1 MAILII
7 SGGQTGAD
15 IAGLMAAKEVGFNTS
30 GFAPKGYKT
39 ELGSNLL
46 LKTHYHLKE
55 TSSSGYAIRTRMNA
69 NWADI
74 SILFSD
80 DSQSKGTLFTI
91 SCCKKANNPYLLLSS
106 FDTNAVQSILAFIKP
121 YIGFNKHCTI
131 NIAGNRASKAPGIQD
146 RVFSILVDV
155 FKEIKL
161 LCQ

>member
-1 MAILII
+1 MEILII

-15 IAGLMAAKEVGFNTS
+15 IAGLMAAKEVGFKTS
-30 GFAPKGYKT
+30 GFAPNGYKT
-39 ELGSNLL
+39 ELGSNLM
-46 LKTHYHLKE
+46 LKSQYHLKE
-55 TSSSGYAIRTRMNA
+55 TSSSGYTIRTRMNVE
-69 NWADI
+69 WADI
-74 SILFSD
+74 NILFSD
-80 DSQSKGTLFTI
+80 DFKSKGTLFTI
-91 SCCKKANNPYLLLSS
+91 SCCKKANKPYLLLSS
-106 FDTNAVQSILAFIKP
+106 LDTNAVKSILVFIKP

>member
-15 IAGLMAAKEVGFNTS
+15 IAGLMAAKEVGFNTG
-30 GFAPKGYKT
+30 GFAPKGFKT
-39 ELGSNLL
+39 ELGSNLM
-46 LKTHYHLKE
+46 LKSQYHLKE
-55 TSSSGYAIRTRMNA
+55 TSSSGYTIRTRMNVE
-69 NWADI
+69 WADI
-74 SILFSD
+74 NILFSD

-91 SCCKKANNPYLLLSS
+91 SCCKKANKPYLLLSS

-121 YIGFNKHCTI
+121 YMGFNKDFTI

-155 FKEIKL
+155 FKEFKP

>member
-15 IAGLMAAKEVGFNTS
+15 IAGLMAAKEVGFNTG
-30 GFAPKGYKT
+30 GFAPKGFKT
-39 ELGSNLL
+39 ELGSNLM
-46 LKTHYHLKE
+46 LKSQYHLKE
-55 TSSSGYAIRTRMNA
+55 TSSSGYTIRTRMNIE
-69 NWADI
+69 WADI
-74 SILFSD
+74 NILFSD
-80 DSQSKGTLFTI
+80 DSKSKGTLYTI
-91 SCCKKANNPYLLLSS
+91 SCCNKANKPYLLLSS

-121 YIGFNKHCTI
+121 YMGFNNDFTI

>member
-30 GFAPKGYKT
+30 GFAPKGFKT
-39 ELGSNLL
+39 ELDSNLL
-46 LKTHYHLKE
+46 LKTHFHLKE
-55 TSSSGYAIRTRMNA
+55 TSSSGYTIRTRMNIE
-69 NWADI
+69 WATI
-74 SILFSD
+74 SIVFSD

-91 SCCKKANNPYLLLSS
+91 SCCKKANKPYLLLSS
-106 FDTNAVQSILAFIKP
+106 LDINAVQSILAFIKP
-121 YIGFNKHCTI
+121 YIGFNKHCAI

-155 FKEIKL
+155 FKEIKP